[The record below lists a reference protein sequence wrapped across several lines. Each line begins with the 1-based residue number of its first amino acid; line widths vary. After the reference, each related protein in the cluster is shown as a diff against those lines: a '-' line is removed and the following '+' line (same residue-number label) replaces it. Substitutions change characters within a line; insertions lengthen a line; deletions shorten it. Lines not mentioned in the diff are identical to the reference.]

1 MTMTRP
7 IALSIAAFAIALCV
21 SAADAAVEVGKPAP
35 EFTVAASDGK
45 THSLSEYKG
54 KYVVLEWLNHG
65 CPYVKKHYETKNM
78 QALQKEMAGKGV
90 VWLSVISSA
99 PGQQGYADASQAN
112 ADAKASDASPAAILL
127 DEKGE
132 VGHLYEAKT
141 TPHMFVVSPDGTL
154 IYKGA
159 IDDQPTFDKE
169 TVAGAKNYVR
179 QAIDESSAGKP
190 VSEPATNAYGCSIKY
205 SK

>member
-1 MTMTRP
+1 MTRT
-7 IALSIAAFAIALCV
+7 IAAATVALAIAVCV
-21 SAADAAVEVGKPAP
+21 PLTVNAAVEVGKPAP
-35 EFTVAASDGK
+35 DFMVAGSDGK
-45 THSLSEYKG
+45 THSLAEYKG

-99 PGQQGYADASQAN
+99 PGAQGHSDAAKAN
-112 ADAKASDASPAAILL
+112 ADAKASEAQPAVILL

-132 VGHLYEAKT
+132 VGRLYEAKT
-141 TPHMFVVSPDGTL
+141 TPHMFVIGPDGTL
-154 IYKGA
+154 VYKGA

-179 QAIDESSAGKP
+179 QAVVEATAGKP
-190 VSEPATNAYGCSIKY
+190 VSEPVTTPYGCSVKY
-205 SK
+205 SN